1 MRHIIHTCLLAIR
14 LVSSVGNS
22 GKETAALDLFN
33 NALMNRAFNIVFFD
47 PGITSRRP
55 ADNYYVHQ
63 SEKTA
68 A

>member
-1 MRHIIHTCLLAIR
+1 MRHVIHTCLLAIR

-22 GKETAALDLFN
+22 GKETAALDLFS

-47 PGITSRRP
+47 PGISARKP
-55 ADNYYVHQ
+55 ADNYYVEQ
-63 SEKTA
+63 TQKSA